1 MIFPCVHSNRRR
13 EPQVANAAPA
23 FISQL
28 SFNVSAS
35 SFSSILRITEAKLA
49 KRTLL
54 PADLCS
60 CYHPMPRIAFSRA
73 ASRDRAPLPYP
84 PIRMGCRAAGS
95 EHAGYD
101 VRQARGAEAKNPNR
115 MVLTTI
121 SREYLHGSKF
131 IKDLYKLVSCYSCL
145 SQYQQQCRA
154 LDFLMIRHS

>member
-60 CYHPMPRIAFSRA
+60 CYLPMPRFEFSRA
-73 ASRDRAPLPYP
+73 ACRNRARPRSRARSCVRGRMQADREHPERRRPAGRRSGNGKPG
-84 PIRMGCRAAGS
+84 RAGMGEIVAQGNN
-95 EHAGYD
+95 
-101 VRQARGAEAKNPNR
+101 VN
-115 MVLTTI
+115 
-121 SREYLHGSKF
+121 
-131 IKDLYKLVSCYSCL
+131 
-145 SQYQQQCRA
+145 
-154 LDFLMIRHS
+154 

>member
-35 SFSSILRITEAKLA
+35 SFSSIIRITEAKLA

-60 CYHPMPRIAFSRA
+60 CYLPNMVDFSDYLKTQGTQGFEHLCYWCISRKLCHTITSA
-73 ASRDRAPLPYP
+73 TKVSLISFASMTPLPKVSHVKP
-84 PIRMGCRAAGS
+84 HTKKGCLSTPIR
-95 EHAGYD
+95 
-101 VRQARGAEAKNPNR
+101 
-115 MVLTTI
+115 
-121 SREYLHGSKF
+121 
-131 IKDLYKLVSCYSCL
+131 
-145 SQYQQQCRA
+145 
-154 LDFLMIRHS
+154 